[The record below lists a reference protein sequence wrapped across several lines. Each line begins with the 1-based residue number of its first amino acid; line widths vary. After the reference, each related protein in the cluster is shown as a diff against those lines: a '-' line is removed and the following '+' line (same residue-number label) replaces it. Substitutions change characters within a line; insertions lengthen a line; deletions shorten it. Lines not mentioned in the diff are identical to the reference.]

1 MYMNLT
7 NRMLKERQKSIYGM
21 IPFIKSSKP
30 GKNQIILL
38 RNPNIDGKTIKK
50 MTNMTISKVKVV
62 ISTGAIPKVLALF
75 YFLIWVLVT
84 QVFTL

>member
-1 MYMNLT
+1 
-7 NRMLKERQKSIYGM
+7 M

-38 RNPNIDGKTIKK
+38 RNPNTNGKTIKK
-50 MTNMTISKVKVV
+50 MKNMTISKVKTAT
-62 ISTGAIPKVLALF
+62 STGAIPKVLALF